1 MPEPVLYC
9 SGPGF
14 LILKKADLKL
24 QGPGYSFLGDGYWCA
39 KSGFLDFCG
48 RVFLFWEPGFLFG
61 KKPGAG
67 ASGPGFFF
75 SLPGLFFFVEP
86 AFYFLVVGGLRFP
99 NYQKHRAPKCKVTG
113 LWSPRSGFSVS

>member
-1 MPEPVLYC
+1 MAFSSPVTKFTGPVLCFWAWVFGVPKPVLYC

-61 KKPGAG
+61 KKIGRG
-67 ASGPGFFF
+67 GDRSGFFLI
-75 SLPGLFFFVEP
+75 SLSGLFFCGTR
-86 AFYFLVVGGLRFP
+86 FLFFGGWWI
-99 NYQKHRAPKCKVTG
+99 A
-113 LWSPRSGFSVS
+113 VS